1 LKIQELNLQIDE
13 EHKKVKLMDEQM
25 HKKKEELIAKD
36 IKIKELEE
44 QNHRASTL
52 V

>member
-1 LKIQELNLQIDE
+1 
-13 EHKKVKLMDEQM
+13 M

-52 V
+52 VQRPRKEVEMMYARDPN